1 MQLWEQ
7 ALTARNYAGALW
19 RTVVVGC
26 MKPVN
31 WQYCWPPDWLVP
43 YFDDLK
49 EFYVKPPYAAEREI
63 LDARGS

>member
-19 RTVVVGC
+19 RTVVIGC

-31 WQYCWPPDWLVP
+31 WQYCWPPDWLEP
-43 YFDDLK
+43 YVQDAFDFLTV
-49 EFYVKPPYAAEREI
+49 EPYAHEKAI
-63 LDARGS
+63 LNAKDY